1 MTRLTVIAGSA
12 CLAAAALSGCST
24 ATSQYSVSYQR
35 YTYTCCEGADFQRPW
50 SPGETL
56 TLHWVAA
63 PADTTADSSAQR
75 ITLTAVLTGPYPN
88 VDALKAGGS
97 PRVIV
102 RATPVVTTDRAG
114 ANEVSSIVLPIDL
127 ADGFYN
133 LADAIE
139 GAGGKASSASVIH
152 VSHIAGP

>member
-1 MTRLTVIAGSA
+1 MTPEEQVANETV
-12 CLAAAALSGCST
+12 C
-24 ATSQYSVSYQR
+24 SVSTKQHLENHLNHLR
-35 YTYTCCEGADFQRPW
+35 ILFTKA
-50 SPGETL
+50 S
-56 TLHWVAA
+56 A
-63 PADTTADSSAQR
+63 P
-75 ITLTAVLTGPYPN
+75 

-97 PRVIV
+97 PRVTV